1 MKSLFR
7 PLHPIRAFSTT
18 SDKYKPPR
26 RPIVTKGTI
35 PVYNCTRK
43 EALNIGRYK

>member
-1 MKSLFR
+1 MKSLIR
-7 PLHPIRAFSTT
+7 SLHPIRAFSTT

-26 RPIVTKGTI
+26 PPIVTQGTI
-35 PVYNCTRK
+35 PVYYCTRK